1 MIEAP
6 VPLRLKTE
14 NVGGSDL
21 AFGDRAVPRPDD
33 ERADVSGGG
42 RGMRQAREGRVHV
55 LEARLVGEAEHEQRT
70 DGALLAHL
78 RECT

>member
-1 MIEAP
+1 MIAVP

-14 NVGGSDL
+14 NVGGSNL

-42 RGMRQAREGRVHV
+42 LEAREGRVHV

-78 RECT
+78 GECAEL